1 MNIVLLHAFPFDHRM
16 WLEVA
21 EDIARDGH
29 EVALPDIRGLG
40 EAPDWDE
47 SESVSLSTIAH
58 DVIRMLDALE
68 IEKAVI
74 GGCSLGGYV
83 SLEMLRLFPK
93 RVEALI
99 LVDTKAIADT
109 DLQRTN
115 RLELIERLKT
125 SNSLHELLDGIEHRM
140 LHESSLDDATVMKIF
155 HEMLQKISIDGVCR
169 LLEAMSKRDDS
180 FSVLKSSSVPVL
192 SIRGESDAVSTDE
205 DHQAI
210 VQSSMSAVHF
220 EIEAAGHLAPLEKP
234 IDVSK
239 VIREFLTTI
248 STVSE

>member
-1 MNIVLLHAFPFDHRM
+1 M
-16 WLEVA
+16 WLDVA

-29 EVALPDIRGLG
+29 DVALPDIRGLG

-47 SESVSLSTIAH
+47 SEPLSLSTIAH

-99 LVDTKAIADT
+99 LVDTKASADT
-109 DLQRTN
+109 DLQRAN
-115 RLELIERLKT
+115 RLDLIEQRKT
-125 SNSLHELLDGIEHRM
+125 SNLLHVLLDGIEHQM
-140 LHESSLDDATVMKIF
+140 LHESSLDNAAVMKLF
-155 HEMLQKISIDGVCR
+155 QDMLQNISIDGVCK
-169 LLEAMSKRDDS
+169 LLEAMSKRDDY

-192 SIRGESDAVSTDE
+192 SIRGESDAVSTND

-210 VQSSMSAVHF
+210 VQSSKNAVHV

-234 IDVSK
+234 LQVSK
-239 VIREFLTTI
+239 VIREFLTTL
-248 STVSE
+248 STMSEQQA